1 MRLSAPGG
9 GIVNPAE
16 SIESTRGEVDNVD
29 GDDLRILAQQ
39 VLDYCREAC
48 EIANSALS
56 SHKGLSASSLAATN
70 SFNDA
75 ANDKLAA
82 ISAESKR
89 GLESVLERPTVARLE
104 VTDDD
109 GATQTIFI
117 TPGGA
122 PAPSI
127 AGARVASYRSPMGR
141 LAAASVG
148 SEVDLGHKAYTLQAK
163 TRLLPRL
170 EHGEWNAYESRV
182 EALGRPPRTIISL
195 RGLVAL
201 PQADALD
208 LLEQALRG
216 DPMVF
221 EGFRRAV
228 VERMSLREQ
237 PVLDAFQ
244 DDIYRLPL
252 DTQLVVLGPPG
263 SGKTTTLI
271 KRLGMKLD
279 DDGLS
284 DAEKR
289 LVDQS
294 RSGRAEHRTS
304 WLMFS
309 PNELLRQY
317 VKEAFAREQ
326 VPASDRQMVVWE
338 RYRDRTARN
347 VLGILQSGASRGA
360 RVRPTLENLAADTIV
375 RQVAWFEDFLEWQ
388 EDRFWSE
395 LNEVAAA
402 LLELPGSDD
411 RGLTKPLTDLIAR
424 ASASRSAT
432 ALADVRRFQ
441 KEARNEASTILAK
454 IDQRLRE
461 AFAEQ
466 FRADPDLVNSL
477 SAFVGGLGDDAED
490 SDDIDYGEDDE
501 DEGTVLPRGNREAAF
516 DAYIKAMRAQAR
528 ALAGGRRL
536 SKTSRNGR
544 IIEWIGDRTP
554 PRDALSELG
563 VQARRARALRRLANP
578 LGSYVRGIP
587 LRYRRF
593 RRDRAAAGVWYIDTA
608 YKPTD
613 LNPLE
618 LDLVLLAVLRRSR
631 VLLANAQVAA
641 DLEANSLLGRVAGLF
656 KTQVLVDEATDFSP
670 IQLACMAALADPI
683 ADAFVA
689 CGDFNQRIT
698 EWGVRTSD
706 DLKWV
711 HPDLTI
717 HPIKVSYRHSRQ
729 LNSLAHRI
737 AQLTDE
743 DHQEAALPEHVDNEG
758 VDPILGVGLS
768 GENLHQWLADRI
780 LEIEK
785 MTGQLPSLA
794 ILVNAESEVKPLAA
808 ALDERLADHNIKCMA
823 CVDGQFTGDDA
834 DVRVFDVQHIK
845 GLEFEGAFF
854 IAVDR
859 LAEHRPKLFDKF
871 LYVGVTRAAMYLG
884 MTTESDRVPAA
895 ITAIEDAFVETWS
908 SVTS

>member
-1 MRLSAPGG
+1 MNKSESSVPASSDAGG
-9 GIVNPAE
+9 
-16 SIESTRGEVDNVD
+16 VD
-29 GDDLRILAQQ
+29 GGDLRQLAQQ

-48 EIANSALS
+48 EIADFGLS
-56 SHKGLSASSLAATN
+56 SHRGLGASALAAIN

-82 ISAESKR
+82 ISAETKR
-89 GLESVLERPTVARLE
+89 SLESVLERPTVARLE
-104 VTDDD
+104 VADED

-141 LAAASVG
+141 LAAAAIG
-148 SEVDLGHKAYTLQAK
+148 SEVDLGHKAYVLQAK
-163 TRLLPRL
+163 TRLLPKL
-170 EHGEWNAYESRV
+170 ERGAWNAYESRV
-182 EALGRPPRTIISL
+182 EALGRPPRTIVSL

-201 PQADALD
+201 PEADALD
-208 LLEQALRG
+208 LLEQALRS

-221 EGFRRAV
+221 EGFRRTV
-228 VERMSLREQ
+228 VDRMSLREQ

-252 DTQLVVLGPPG
+252 DAQVVILGPPG

-279 DDGLS
+279 DEGLS
-284 DAEKR
+284 DAEKV

-347 VLGILQSGASRGA
+347 VLGILQSGNSAGA
-360 RVRPTLENLAADTIV
+360 RVRPTLENLAAETIV
-375 RQVAWFEDFLEWQ
+375 HQVTWFEDFLEWQ

-402 LLELPGSDD
+402 LLELPGANDGGQTKS
-411 RGLTKPLTDLIAR
+411 LTELVAR
-424 ASASRSAT
+424 ASATRSAA
-432 ALADVRRFQ
+432 ALVGAKRFQ
-441 KEARNEASTILAK
+441 RDARDEATGILAK

-466 FRADPDLVNSL
+466 FRADPNLVNSL
-477 SAFVGGLGDDAED
+477 SAFIDGLGEEAEDVDDA
-490 SDDIDYGEDDE
+490 DDGEDDE
-501 DEGTVLPRGNREAAF
+501 DEGIAPPRGNREASF
-516 DAYIKAMRAQAR
+516 DAYIKAMRAQTR

-544 IIEWIGDRTP
+544 IIDWIGDRTP
-554 PRDALSELG
+554 PQNALAEMG
-563 VQARRARALRRLANP
+563 VQARRATALRRLANP

-593 RRDRAAAGVWYIDTA
+593 RRDRAAAGVWYVDSA
-608 YKPTD
+608 YKPAD
-613 LNPLE
+613 LSPLE

-631 VLLANAQVAA
+631 GLLENAQVAA
-641 DLEANSLLGRVAGLF
+641 DLDSNSLLGRVAGLF
-656 KTQVLVDEATDFSP
+656 KTQVLVDEATDFSA
-670 IQLACMAALADPI
+670 IQLACMAALADPV
-683 ADAFVA
+683 ADSFVA

-698 EWGVRTSD
+698 EWGVRTSE
-706 DLKWV
+706 DLRWV
-711 HPDLTI
+711 HPGLDI
-717 HPIKVSYRHSRQ
+717 HPIRISYRHSRQ
-729 LNSLAHRI
+729 LNALAHRI

-743 DHQEAALPEHVDNEG
+743 DHEEAALPDHVDNEG
-758 VDPILGVGLS
+758 VNPILGIGLS
-768 GENLHQWLADRI
+768 GEDLCQWLADRI

-785 MTGQLPSLA
+785 LTGRLPSLA

-808 ALDERLADHNIKCMA
+808 SLDERLADHNIKCTA
-823 CVDGQFTGDDA
+823 CVEGQSTGDDA

-859 LAEHRPKLFDKF
+859 LSEERPKLFDKF

-884 MTTESDRVPAA
+884 MTTETDRVPAA
-895 ITAIEDAFVETWS
+895 ITSIEDAFAETWAS
-908 SVTS
+908 AAS